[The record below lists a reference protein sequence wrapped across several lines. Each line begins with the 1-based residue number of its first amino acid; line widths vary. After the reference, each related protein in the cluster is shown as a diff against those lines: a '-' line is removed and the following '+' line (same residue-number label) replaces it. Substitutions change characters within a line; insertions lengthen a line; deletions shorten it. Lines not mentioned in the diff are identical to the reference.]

1 MAVPRAKDELLVA
14 IADNYAKLSIDLG
27 RVPASRAR
35 EASMPGH
42 VAGTVMSPADLV
54 SYLVG
59 WNEQV
64 LEWFTERQRGVEP
77 DFPARGL
84 GWNQLGE
91 LAQRF
96 YADHGELTWP
106 QLLDRLARAEQGL
119 IELVSAHDDTELYG
133 RPWYRTHTAGR
144 MIQFNS
150 SSPYANARRRIR
162 AWLRDQGL

>member
-1 MAVPRAKDELLVA
+1 MV
-14 IADNYAKLSIDLG
+14 
-27 RVPASRAR
+27 
-35 EASMPGH
+35 
-42 VAGTVMSPADLV
+42 PADLV

-77 DFPARGL
+77 DFPARGWAGTSWASL
-84 GWNQLGE
+84 PSASTPTMG
-91 LAQRF
+91 R
-96 YADHGELTWP
+96 LTWP

>member
-1 MAVPRAKDELLVA
+1 MAVPRTKDELLVA

-84 GWNQLGE
+84 GCGTSWASLPSASTPTMGSSPGHSCWIG
-91 LAQRF
+91 L
-96 YADHGELTWP
+96 HGP
-106 QLLDRLARAEQGL
+106 NRG
-119 IELVSAHDDTELYG
+119 
-133 RPWYRTHTAGR
+133 
-144 MIQFNS
+144 S
-150 SSPYANARRRIR
+150 SSWSVPTTTPNSMGGPGIAPTPP
-162 AWLRDQGL
+162 GG